1 LRLALKTL
9 SAYLRRCSLWSANAV
24 ALRGDVHFSTGCGGC
39 HRSLPTGGAA

>member
-1 LRLALKTL
+1 LPLALKTM
-9 SAYLRRCSLWSANAV
+9 SANMRRCMHWSAKAV